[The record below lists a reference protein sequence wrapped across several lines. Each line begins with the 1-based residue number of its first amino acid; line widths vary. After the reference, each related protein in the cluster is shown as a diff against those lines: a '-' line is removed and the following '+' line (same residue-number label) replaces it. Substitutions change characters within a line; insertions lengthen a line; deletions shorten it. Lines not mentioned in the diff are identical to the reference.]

1 MEYDRSMN
9 HIFGVNLLGTDY
21 SDHTVLVTL
30 FSILVIIAMLFFRK
44 FMMQIFTG
52 SQNKKR

>member
-1 MEYDRSMN
+1 MSN
-9 HIFGVNLLGTDY
+9 IFAVNLLGTDY
-21 SDHTVLVTL
+21 ADHTVLVTV

-44 FMMQIFTG
+44 FMIQVFTG